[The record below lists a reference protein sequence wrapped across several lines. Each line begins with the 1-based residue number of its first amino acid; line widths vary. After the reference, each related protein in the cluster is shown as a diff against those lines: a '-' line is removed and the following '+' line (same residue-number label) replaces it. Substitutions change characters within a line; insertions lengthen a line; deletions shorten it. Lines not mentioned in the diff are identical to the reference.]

1 MVEFTD
7 RQWTPEG
14 TPALNIQNPC
24 MNAPVSHSR
33 RQFLRGAAAAGAG
46 MLITPWTI
54 QAARLR
60 PASERITVGMIGI
73 GAMGRPHLE
82 RLLGF
87 EDVQVVAVCDVEK
100 TRRETAQA
108 QVEKRY
114 AARQKDGVFKGCEAY
129 TDFRH
134 LIARKDID
142 AVVIATP
149 DHMHVIIAL
158 AASRAGKD
166 IYCEKPL
173 TQNIHEGRLLVS
185 AVKKHRIIFQTGSQQ
200 RSEFNDRFRKAVE
213 FIWNGRIGRLKT
225 IRVGVGAPPVACDLP
240 DQPTPADVDWELWL
254 GPAPLRGYNEILCP
268 KGMHRHYPLF
278 RNYREYAG
286 GALADMGAHHFDI
299 AQWAMGMDASGPTLI
314 TPPAGDAVTGLKFTY
329 ANGVE
334 LFHGGKSGCTF
345 EGTDGTIYVDRGV
358 LESSRPEILTA
369 PLASTDKRVYPSSQH
384 MRNWLECV
392 RERRQAICPAE
403 VGHRTASVCH
413 LANIGYQLRRP
424 LHWDPVKEQ
433 FRKDPEANQLVSR
446 KPRAPWS
453 YSMS

>member
-1 MVEFTD
+1 MLL
-7 RQWTPEG
+7 TPL
-14 TPALNIQNPC
+14 A
-24 MNAPVSHSR
+24 MH
-33 RQFLRGAAAAGAG
+33 
-46 MLITPWTI
+46 
-54 QAARLR
+54 AARSR
-60 PASERITVGMIGI
+60 PASERITIGMIGI
-73 GAMGRPHLE
+73 GAMGRPHLD

-100 TRRETAQA
+100 TRRETARA

-114 AARQKDGVFKGCEAY
+114 AARQKDGVFKGCDAY
-129 TDFRH
+129 TDFRE

-142 AVVIATP
+142 AVVVATP

-158 AASRAGKD
+158 AAARAGKD

-173 TQNIHEGRLLVS
+173 TQNIHEGRLLVD
-185 AVKKHRIIFQTGSQQ
+185 AVKKHHIIFQTGSQQ

-225 IRVGVGAPPVACDLP
+225 IHVGVGAPPVACDLP
-240 DQPTPADVDWELWL
+240 DQPTPTDVDWELWL

-278 RNYREYAG
+278 RSYREFAG

-314 TPPAGDAVTGLKFTY
+314 TTPAGEAVTGLKFTY

-345 EGTDGTIYVDRGV
+345 EGAEGTLYVDRGV
-358 LESSRPEILTA
+358 LESSRPEVLTE
-369 PLASTDKRVYPSSQH
+369 PLSATDKRVYPSSQH
-384 MRNWLECV
+384 MRNWLDCV

>member
-1 MVEFTD
+1 
-7 RQWTPEG
+7 
-14 TPALNIQNPC
+14 
-24 MNAPVSHSR
+24 
-33 RQFLRGAAAAGAG
+33 
-46 MLITPWTI
+46 MLLTPWAMH
-54 QAARLR
+54 AARPK
-60 PASERITVGMIGI
+60 PASERIAVGMIGI
-73 GAMGRPHLE
+73 GAMGRSHLD

-87 EDVQVVAVCDVEK
+87 DDVQVVAVCDVEK
-100 TRRETAQA
+100 TRRETARA

-114 AARQKDGVFKGCEAY
+114 AARQKDGVFKGCDAY
-129 TDFRH
+129 TDFRQ

-142 AVVIATP
+142 AVVVATP
-149 DHMHVIIAL
+149 DHLHVIIAL
-158 AASRAGKD
+158 AAARAGKD

-173 TQNIHEGRLLVS
+173 TQNIREGRLLVD

-225 IRVGVGAPPVACDLP
+225 IHVGVGAPPVACDLP
-240 DQPTPADVDWELWL
+240 EQPTPTDVDWELWL

-278 RNYREYAG
+278 RNYREFAG

-314 TPPAGDAVTGLKFTY
+314 TPPSGDAVTGLKFTY

-345 EGTDGTIYVDRGV
+345 EGTDGTIHVDRGV
-358 LESSRPEILTA
+358 LESSRPEILST
-369 PLASTDKRVYPSSQH
+369 PLSATDRRVYPSNQH
-384 MRNWLECV
+384 MRNWLDCV

-424 LHWDPVKEQ
+424 LQWDPVKEQ
-433 FRKDPEANQLVSR
+433 FRKDPEANRLVSR
-446 KPRAPWS
+446 RPRAPWS

>member
-1 MVEFTD
+1 MLL
-7 RQWTPEG
+7 TPL
-14 TPALNIQNPC
+14 A
-24 MNAPVSHSR
+24 MH
-33 RQFLRGAAAAGAG
+33 
-46 MLITPWTI
+46 
-54 QAARLR
+54 AARSR
-60 PASERITVGMIGI
+60 PASERITIGMIGI
-73 GAMGRPHLE
+73 GAMGRPHLD

-100 TRRETAQA
+100 TRRETARA

-114 AARQKDGVFKGCEAY
+114 AERQKDGVFKGCDAY
-129 TDFRH
+129 TDFRE

-142 AVVIATP
+142 AVVVATP

-158 AASRAGKD
+158 AAARAGKD

-173 TQNIHEGRLLVS
+173 TQNIHEGRLLVD

-225 IRVGVGAPPVACDLP
+225 IHVGVGAPPVVCDLP

-278 RNYREYAG
+278 RSYREFAG

-334 LFHGGKSGCTF
+334 LFHGGTSGCTF
-345 EGTDGTIYVDRGV
+345 EGTEGTLYVDRGV
-358 LESSRPEILTA
+358 LESSRPEILSA
-369 PLASTDKRVYPSSQH
+369 PLSATDKRVYPSSQH
-384 MRNWLECV
+384 MRNWLDCV

>member
-1 MVEFTD
+1 MLL
-7 RQWTPEG
+7 TPL
-14 TPALNIQNPC
+14 TMHA
-24 MNAPVSHSR
+24 AHS
-33 RQFLRGAAAAGAG
+33 
-46 MLITPWTI
+46 
-54 QAARLR
+54 R

-73 GAMGRPHLE
+73 GAMGRPHLD

-100 TRRETAQA
+100 TRRETARA

-114 AARQKDGVFKGCEAY
+114 AARQKDGVFKGCAAY
-129 TDFRH
+129 TDFRE

-149 DHMHVIIAL
+149 DHMHVMIAL
-158 AASRAGKD
+158 AAARVGKD

-173 TQNIHEGRLLVS
+173 TQNIHEGRLLVD
-185 AVKKHRIIFQTGSQQ
+185 AVKKHRVIFQTGSQQ

-213 FIWNGRIGRLKT
+213 FIWNGRIGSLKT
-225 IRVGVGAPPVACDLP
+225 IHVGVGAPPVACDLP

-254 GPAPLRGYNEILCP
+254 GPAPMRGYNEILCP

-278 RNYREYAG
+278 RNYREFAG

-329 ANGVE
+329 ASGVE

-345 EGTDGTIYVDRGV
+345 EGTEGTLYVDRGV
-358 LESSRPEILTA
+358 LESSRPEILNA
-369 PLASTDKRVYPSSQH
+369 PLTANDKRVYPSSQH
-384 MRNWLECV
+384 MRNWLDCV

-403 VGHRTASVCH
+403 VGHRTASICH

-433 FRKDPEANQLVSR
+433 FRKDPEANRLVSR

-453 YSMS
+453 YSVS

>member
-1 MVEFTD
+1 MLL
-7 RQWTPEG
+7 TPLA
-14 TPALNIQNPC
+14 T
-24 MNAPVSHSR
+24 H
-33 RQFLRGAAAAGAG
+33 
-46 MLITPWTI
+46 
-54 QAARLR
+54 AARSR

-73 GAMGRPHLE
+73 GAMGRPHLD

-100 TRRETAQA
+100 TRRETARA

-114 AARQKDGVFKGCEAY
+114 AARQKDGVFKGCDAY
-129 TDFRH
+129 TDFRD

-142 AVVIATP
+142 AVVVATP

-158 AASRAGKD
+158 AAARAGKD

-173 TQNIHEGRLLVS
+173 TQNIHEGRLLVD

-225 IRVGVGAPPVACDLP
+225 IHVGVGAPPVACDLP

-278 RNYREYAG
+278 RSYREFAG

-345 EGTDGTIYVDRGV
+345 EGSEGTLYVDRGV
-358 LESSRPEILTA
+358 LESSRPEILSA
-369 PLASTDKRVYPSSQH
+369 PLSATDKRVYPSSQH
-384 MRNWLECV
+384 MRNWLDCV

>member
-1 MVEFTD
+1 
-7 RQWTPEG
+7 
-14 TPALNIQNPC
+14 
-24 MNAPVSHSR
+24 
-33 RQFLRGAAAAGAG
+33 
-46 MLITPWTI
+46 
-54 QAARLR
+54 
-60 PASERITVGMIGI
+60 
-73 GAMGRPHLE
+73 
-82 RLLGF
+82 
-87 EDVQVVAVCDVEK
+87 
-100 TRRETAQA
+100 
-108 QVEKRY
+108 
-114 AARQKDGVFKGCEAY
+114 
-129 TDFRH
+129 
-134 LIARKDID
+134 
-142 AVVIATP
+142 
-149 DHMHVIIAL
+149 MHVIIAL
-158 AASRAGKD
+158 AAARAGKD

-173 TQNIHEGRLLVS
+173 TQNIHEGRLLVD

-225 IRVGVGAPPVACDLP
+225 IHVGVGAPPVACDLP
-240 DQPTPADVDWELWL
+240 DQPTPTDVDWELWL

-278 RNYREYAG
+278 RSYREFAG

-314 TPPAGDAVTGLKFTY
+314 TPPAGEAVTGLKFTY

-345 EGTDGTIYVDRGV
+345 EGTEGTLYVDRGV
-358 LESSRPEILTA
+358 LESSRPEVLTE
-369 PLASTDKRVYPSSQH
+369 PLSATDKRVYPSSQH
-384 MRNWLECV
+384 MRNWLDCV

-433 FRKDPEANQLVSR
+433 FRKDPEANKLVSR
-446 KPRAPWS
+446 QPRAPWS
-453 YSMS
+453 YAMS

>member
-1 MVEFTD
+1 MKTQLS
-7 RQWTPEG
+7 R
-14 TPALNIQNPC
+14 
-24 MNAPVSHSR
+24 SR
-33 RQFLRGAAAAGAG
+33 RHFLRSAAAAGAG
-46 MLITPWTI
+46 LLLTPLAMH
-54 QAARLR
+54 AARSK

-73 GAMGRPHLE
+73 GAMGRPHLD

-100 TRRETAQA
+100 TRRETARA

-114 AARQKDGVFKGCEAY
+114 AARQKDGVFKGCDAY
-129 TDFRH
+129 TDFRA

-142 AVVIATP
+142 AVVVATP
-149 DHMHVIIAL
+149 DHLHVIIAL
-158 AASRAGKD
+158 AAARAGKD

-173 TQNIHEGRLLVS
+173 TQNIHEGRLLVD

-225 IRVGVGAPPVACDLP
+225 IHVGVGAPPVACDLP
-240 DQPTPADVDWELWL
+240 EQPTPTDVDWELWL

-278 RNYREYAG
+278 RNYREFAG

-345 EGTDGTIYVDRGV
+345 EGTDGTLYVDRGV
-358 LESSRPEILTA
+358 LESSRPEILSA
-369 PLASTDKRVYPSSQH
+369 PLSATDRRVYPSNQH
-384 MRNWLECV
+384 MRNWLDCV

-424 LHWDPVKEQ
+424 LQWDPVKEQ
-433 FRKDPEANQLVSR
+433 FGKDPEANQLVSR
-446 KPRAPWS
+446 RPRAPWS

>member
-1 MVEFTD
+1 MKT
-7 RQWTPEG
+7 Q
-14 TPALNIQNPC
+14 LSQ
-24 MNAPVSHSR
+24 SR
-33 RQFLRGAAAAGAG
+33 RQFLQRTAAAGAG
-46 MLITPWTI
+46 LLLTPLAMS
-54 QAARLR
+54 AARSR
-60 PASERITVGMIGI
+60 SASERITVGMIGI
-73 GAMGRPHLE
+73 GAMGRGHLD
-82 RLLGF
+82 RLLGY

-100 TRRETAQA
+100 TRRETAQS

-114 AARQKDGVFKGCEAY
+114 AARQKDGVFKGCDAY
-129 TDFRH
+129 IDFRD

-142 AVVIATP
+142 AVVVATP
-149 DHMHVIIAL
+149 DHMHVVIAL
-158 AASRAGKD
+158 AAARTGKD

-173 TQNIHEGRLLVS
+173 TQNIHEGRLLVD
-185 AVKKHRIIFQTGSQQ
+185 AVKKHHIFFQTGSQQ

-225 IRVGVGAPPVACDLP
+225 IHVGVGAPPVACDLP
-240 DQPTPADVDWELWL
+240 DQPTPADVNWELWL

-278 RNYREYAG
+278 RNYREFAG
-286 GALADMGAHHFDI
+286 GSLADMGAHHFDI

-314 TPPAGDAVTGLKFTY
+314 TPPAGEALTGLKFTY

-345 EGTDGTIYVDRGV
+345 EGTDGTLYVDRGV
-358 LESSRPEILTA
+358 MESSRPEILSA
-369 PLASTDKRVYPSSQH
+369 PLSATDKRVYPSNQH
-384 MRNWLECV
+384 MRNWLDCV

-433 FRKDPEANQLVSR
+433 FRKDPEANRLVSR

-453 YSMS
+453 YSKS

>member
-1 MVEFTD
+1 MKT
-7 RQWTPEG
+7 Q
-14 TPALNIQNPC
+14 LSQ
-24 MNAPVSHSR
+24 SR
-33 RQFLRGAAAAGAG
+33 RQFLQRTAAAGAG
-46 MLITPWTI
+46 LLLTPLAMS
-54 QAARLR
+54 AARSR
-60 PASERITVGMIGI
+60 SASERITVGMIGI
-73 GAMGRPHLE
+73 GAMGRGHLD
-82 RLLGF
+82 RLLGY

-114 AARQKDGVFKGCEAY
+114 AARQKDGVFKGCDAY
-129 TDFRH
+129 IDFRD

-142 AVVIATP
+142 AVVVATP

-158 AASRAGKD
+158 AAARAGKD

-173 TQNIHEGRLLVS
+173 TQNIHEGRLLVD
-185 AVKKHRIIFQTGSQQ
+185 AVKKHHIIFQTGSQQ

-225 IRVGVGAPPVACDLP
+225 IHVGVGAPPVACDLP

-278 RNYREYAG
+278 RNYREFAG
-286 GALADMGAHHFDI
+286 GSLADMGAHHFDI
-299 AQWAMGMDASGPTLI
+299 AQWAMGMDGSGPTLI
-314 TPPAGDAVTGLKFTY
+314 TPPAGEALTGLKFTY

-345 EGTDGTIYVDRGV
+345 EGTDGTLYVDRGV
-358 LESSRPEILTA
+358 MESSRPEILSA
-369 PLASTDKRVYPSSQH
+369 PLSATDQRVYPSNQH
-384 MRNWLECV
+384 MRNWLDCV
-392 RERRQAICPAE
+392 RERRQAICPVE
-403 VGHRTASVCH
+403 VGHRTASICH

-433 FRKDPEANQLVSR
+433 FRKDPEANRLVSR